1 MTMIPPRVVPANAGT
16 HNHRPW
22 FLAKLVAPAIAKLA
36 AVVMGPGSALRL
48 SGTTAVLRLH
58 AQPLIKPGGIFGLL
72 FVHERN

>member
-22 FLAKLVAPAIAKLA
+22 FLAKLMAPAIAKLA

-48 SGTTAVLRLH
+48 SGTTR
-58 AQPLIKPGGIFGLL
+58 IEI
-72 FVHERN
+72 R